1 MNTTTTTF
9 RQTTIRCSY
18 DSLAYDIAN
27 YAYIVGDA
35 MHDDTASHSPHA
47 THLVR
52 DVMEGQN
59 RDRIDRDPFFFA
71 AGMIRPGGPLILD
84 IRQLSLP
91 VNQRFAERIAKRE
104 MFNRLRGLL
113 MPFLCQEVEH
123 HSAPDNPGQQP
134 VARGYAWH
142 LKVPQS
148 VTAAHIDRWGT
159 EVYEYMVAAVLAD
172 WFEVC
177 APSVAQVWKSR
188 RDTDWR
194 LLAESVKLHNRRAHT
209 SLSPF

>member
-9 RQTTIRCSY
+9 RQATIRCSY
-18 DSLAYDIAN
+18 ESLAYDISN

-59 RDRIDRDPFFFA
+59 RDRINRV
-71 AGMIRPGGPLILD
+71 LD
-84 IRQLSLP
+84 
-91 VNQRFAERIAKRE
+91 NAYH
-104 MFNRLRGLL
+104 RLRGLL
-113 MPFLCQEVEH
+113 MPFLCQEMEH

-159 EVYEYMVAAVLAD
+159 EVYEYMVAAALAD